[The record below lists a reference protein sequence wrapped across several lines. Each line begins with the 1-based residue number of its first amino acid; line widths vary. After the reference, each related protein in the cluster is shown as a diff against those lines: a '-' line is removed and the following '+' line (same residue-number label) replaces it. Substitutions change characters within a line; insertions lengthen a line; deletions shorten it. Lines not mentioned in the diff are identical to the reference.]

1 VGVMDKNMLE
11 LYSDFLIASTS
22 LATATALS
30 EITDYQ
36 ISHDKVTRFLSKDE
50 YTQSDYWKL
59 IKPIVRDIQ
68 REDGVI
74 CIDDTIEHKPYTD
87 ENDIVCYHY
96 DHTSGRSIKGIN
108 LLTLFY
114 SGSMALPLRYEII
127 KKDEEYVNDDGKSC
141 RRSKKTKNELFQE
154 MMHSVVFKNHILFR
168 YVLAD
173 SWFASSDTM
182 KYIHQKLKKQFIFA
196 MKSNRLVALTHE
208 DKLQGK
214 FIPLSQIKSTID
226 DVMHIWIKGVDIPLI
241 LAIQHFENEDGS
253 SGILYLVSNDTTLN
267 FENMNNLY
275 HKRWKIE
282 EYHKSMK
289 QNASLE
295 KSPTKIV
302 KTQSNHIFASIYAYV
317 KLELLRVKTS
327 LNHFALKSKI
337 YIKALKSAMNEIY
350 SLRSQSNI
358 GFVGA

>member
-1 VGVMDKNMLE
+1 MDKKMLE

-36 ISHDKVTRFLSKDE
+36 ISHDKVTRFLSKED
-50 YTQSDYWKL
+50 YSQSDYWKL
-59 IKPIVRDIQ
+59 IKPIVRDIE

-96 DHTSGRSIKGIN
+96 DHVSGKSVKGMN

-114 SGSMALPLRYEII
+114 SGAMALPLRYEII
-127 KKDEEYVNDDGKSC
+127 KKDEHYTNDEGKAC

-154 MMHSVVFKNHILFR
+154 MLHAVCFSNHIRFR
-168 YVLAD
+168 YVLGD

-182 KYIHQKLKKQFIFA
+182 KYIHRKLKKQFIFA
-196 MKSNRLVALTHE
+196 MKSNRMAALCQE

-214 FIPLSQIKSTID
+214 FIPLSQIKSTPD
-226 DVMHIWIKGVDIPLI
+226 EVTPVWIKGLDIPLI

-253 SGILYLVSNDTTLN
+253 SGTLYLVSNDSALD
-267 FENMNNLY
+267 FDDIVDLY

-295 KSPTKIV
+295 KSPTKV
-302 KTQSNHIFASIYAYV
+302 VRTQSNHIFASIYAYV

-350 SLRSQSNI
+350 LLRHQPDI
-358 GFVGA
+358 CLVGA